1 MNTKNSKPATSNT
14 VENTP
19 AKGERLIAYSIKA
32 TGEGASIWSQCGSA
46 FINRDGSINVYLD
59 VLPLD
64 GKLHIRRAHSQPD
77 TGPEAKTDANA
88 N

>member
-1 MNTKNSKPATSNT
+1 MSDKPANTSTDNADT
-14 VENTP
+14 AP
-19 AKGERLIAYSIKA
+19 AKNERLEAYSIKA
-32 TGEGASIWSQCGSA
+32 RGDGASVWTRCGSA

-64 GKLHIRRAHSQPD
+64 GKLHIRKAAIR
-77 TGPEAKTDANA
+77 GANDPKA